1 MFGLHFGKNIPIFK
15 RQTQMHTLSGFI
27 IFRKK
32 VFFYKERKT
41 EEELYEMQYHIRDY
55 F

>member
-1 MFGLHFGKNIPIFK
+1 MFVLHLGKNIPTFK

-32 VFFYKERKT
+32 ESILLQRKKDRRRT
-41 EEELYEMQYHIRDY
+41 VWNAVS
-55 F
+55 